1 MLAISPHFS
10 ILPWVCYLRRVQN
23 LSMDKLM
30 GVVILYHPDTNAL
43 MEHLQSYLSVVDHL
57 LLLDN
62 SESPSSDVTE
72 ILSKDAS
79 NKIQYQYFGE
89 NRGIAERLNQA
100 IEYAQS
106 KGYRY
111 LLTMDQDTGFQPSQM
126 LQYWQKVQDNQLDKV
141 VQFGANCQPDFTPI
155 SDIPQQTNNL
165 ITSGTILDLSY
176 IEQIGPFDQ
185 ALFID
190 FVDTEFSF
198 RVVEKG
204 YRNLLFADIV
214 LQHRIGYLKMS
225 RSIKNF
231 KSSARILHAPIR
243 VYYILRNGLYLLFRS
258 PFVKGENRKLLLSNM
273 KILKNDLIY
282 HNQKGAV
289 YSNVLRAVYDFVF
302 GKMGKKQS

>member
-1 MLAISPHFS
+1 MLAISRHFS
-10 ILPWVCYLRRVQN
+10 ILPWVCYLRRVQF

-43 MEHLQSYLSVVDHL
+43 MAHLHSYLSIVDHL

-62 SESPSSDVTE
+62 SESPSTSLEDA
-72 ILSKDAS
+72 LSKEVS
-79 NKIQYQYFGE
+79 NKIQYRHFGE
-89 NRGIAERLNQA
+89 NRGIAERLNLA
-100 IEYAQS
+100 IESAQS
-106 KGYRY
+106 LGYRY
-111 LLTMDQDTGFQPSQM
+111 LLTMDQDTGFQPGQM

-155 SDIPQQTNNL
+155 SDKPQQTNNL
-165 ITSGTILDLSY
+165 ITSGTILDLSL
-176 IEQIGPFDQ
+176 IDQIGTFDE

-214 LQHRIGYLKMS
+214 LQHRIGYLKMG
-225 RSIKNF
+225 RSIKNL

-243 VYYILRNGLYLLFRS
+243 VYYILRNGLYLLFKS

>member
-1 MLAISPHFS
+1 MLAISLHFS
-10 ILPWVCYLRRVQN
+10 ILPRVCYLRWVQN
-23 LSMDKLM
+23 LCMDKLM

-43 MEHLQSYLSVVDHL
+43 LEHLHTYLSVVDHL

-62 SESPSSDVTE
+62 SESPSSVLEETLATDTSSK
-72 ILSKDAS
+72 IL
-79 NKIQYQYFGE
+79 YRYFGE

-100 IEYAQS
+100 IEYAQTH
-106 KGYRY
+106 GYRY
-111 LLTMDQDTGFQPSQM
+111 LLTMDQDTGFQPGQM
-126 LQYWQKVQDNQLDKV
+126 NQYWQKVQENTLDKV

-155 SDIPQQTNNL
+155 SSEPQQTNNL

-176 IEQIGPFDQ
+176 SDQIGPFDE

-198 RVVEKG
+198 RVVAKG

-214 LQHRIGYLKMS
+214 LQHRIGYLKIG
-225 RSIKNF
+225 RSLKNL
-231 KSSARILHAPIR
+231 KASARILHAPIR

-282 HNQKGAV
+282 HNQIWTV
-289 YSNVLRAVYDFVF
+289 YGNVMRAIYDFVF

>member
-1 MLAISPHFS
+1 
-10 ILPWVCYLRRVQN
+10 
-23 LSMDKLM
+23 MDKLM
-30 GVVILYHPDTNAL
+30 GVVILYHPETSAL
-43 MEHLQSYLSVVDHL
+43 IEHLQTYLPVLDQVL
-57 LLLDN
+57 ILDN
-62 SESPSSDVTE
+62 SESPTPNLAASLSS
-72 ILSKDAS
+72 LAP
-79 NKIQYQYFGE
+79 NKIQYQFFGE

-100 IEYAQS
+100 VETAHAL
-106 KGYRY
+106 GFRY
-111 LLTMDQDTGFQPSQM
+111 LLTMDQDTGFQPDQM

-165 ITSGTILDLSY
+165 ITSGSILDLS
-176 IEQIGPFDQ
+176 IIDQIGTFDEQ
-185 ALFID
+185 LFID

-204 YRNLLFADIV
+204 FRNILFADIV
-214 LQHRIGYLKMS
+214 LQHRIGYLKMG
-225 RSIKNF
+225 RSLKNL

-258 PFVKGENRKLLLSNM
+258 PFVKGAQRKLLMSNM

-282 HNQKGAV
+282 HNQIWAV
-289 YSNVLRAVYDFVF
+289 YSNVMRAIYDFVF

>member
-1 MLAISPHFS
+1 
-10 ILPWVCYLRRVQN
+10 
-23 LSMDKLM
+23 
-30 GVVILYHPDTNAL
+30 
-43 MEHLQSYLSVVDHL
+43 
-57 LLLDN
+57 
-62 SESPSSDVTE
+62 
-72 ILSKDAS
+72 
-79 NKIQYQYFGE
+79 
-89 NRGIAERLNQA
+89 
-100 IEYAQS
+100 
-106 KGYRY
+106 
-111 LLTMDQDTGFQPSQM
+111 MDQDTGFQPGQM

-165 ITSGTILDLSY
+165 ITSGTILDLS
-176 IEQIGPFDQ
+176 IIDQIGTFDK

-214 LQHRIGYLKMS
+214 LKHRIGYLKMG
-225 RSIKNF
+225 RSIKNL

-282 HNQKGAV
+282 HNQRWAV
-289 YSNVLRAVYDFVF
+289 YSNVMRAVYDVVF

>member
-1 MLAISPHFS
+1 
-10 ILPWVCYLRRVQN
+10 
-23 LSMDKLM
+23 M

-43 MEHLQSYLSVVDHL
+43 MAHLHSYLSVVDHL

-62 SESPSSDVTE
+62 SEHPSSDLAE

-100 IEYAQS
+100 IESAKS
-106 KGYRY
+106 LGYRY
-111 LLTMDQDTGFQPSQM
+111 LLTMDQDTGFQPGQM
-126 LQYWQKVQDNQLDKV
+126 LQYWQKVQNNQLEKV
-141 VQFGANCQPDFTPI
+141 VQFGTNCQPDFTPI
-155 SDIPQQTNNL
+155 CDKPHQTNNL
-165 ITSGTILDLSY
+165 ITSGTILDLNL
-176 IEQIGPFDQ
+176 IDQIGTFDE

-214 LQHRIGYLKMS
+214 LQHRIGYLKMG
-225 RSIKNF
+225 RSIKNL

-243 VYYILRNGLYLLFRS
+243 VYYILRNGLYLYFKS

-289 YSNVLRAVYDFVF
+289 YSNVLSAVYDFVF